1 MLNRAKTPTV
11 LKNRI
16 RLCRLVKPLHCSE
29 TRLRR
34 LYNVVGSRED
44 EGGPGFSK
52 CGAIDWPIANRLEM
66 VIREEKRRS
75 SSKIAVDVTLK
86 VWRLV
91 AFLLLF
97 GWLWRFLNI
106 QY

>member
-11 LKNRI
+11 LKNKI

-44 EGGPGFSK
+44 EGGLGFSK
-52 CGAIDWPIANRLEM
+52 RGVIDWPIANRQEI
-66 VIREEKRRS
+66 VIREDKRRRS
-75 SSKIAVDVTLK
+75 CKIVVDVTLK

-106 QY
+106 PY